1 MIVPTIGAGGAAGAG
16 FMTTSVEGS
25 DVHPAS
31 LVTVK
36 L

>member
-1 MIVPTIGAGGAAGAG
+1 MPTVGAGGAAGAG
-16 FMTTSVEGS
+16 FITTFAVAR